1 MRKAMAGESGR
12 GGPERKGSERIDV
25 ALVEQGFF
33 PARERARAAIMA
45 GLVFVDGKRVDKAGV
60 KIPPGAGIEVRGDPI
75 GYVSRGGLKLEKAL
89 DTFEIDVTNLVALDV
104 GASTGGFTDCL
115 LQRGARK
122 VYAVDVGYGQLAW
135 KLRQDPR
142 VVCLERTNIRYADR
156 ELIPEPIDIATI
168 DTSFIS
174 VAKFLPAVGSLLA
187 PGGRMVVLVKPQF
200 EAGRS
205 QVGKKGVVRDPLV
218 HRQVLE
224 RLHEFAREHSLEA
237 LGLTYSPVLGPEGN
251 IEFLL
256 CLGMGGGPEGPAD
269 IAAVVEAAHAQLGR

>member
-1 MRKAMAGESGR
+1 MAGE
-12 GGPERKGSERIDV
+12 SERIDV
-25 ALVEQGFF
+25 ALVERGFF
-33 PARERARAAIMA
+33 PTRERARAAIMA
-45 GLVFVDGKRVDKAGV
+45 GLVFVDDRRVDKVGV
-60 KIPPGAGIEVRGDPI
+60 RIAAEARIEVKGDAI

-89 DTFEIDVTNLVALDV
+89 DTFQIDVAGLVALDV

-142 VVCLERTNIRYADR
+142 VVSLERTNIRYVTR
-156 ELIPEPIDIATI
+156 ELIPEPIDIATV

-174 VAKFLPAVGSLLA
+174 VTKFLPAVDSLLT
-187 PGGRMVVLVKPQF
+187 PEGRMVVLVKPQF

-205 QVGKKGVVRDPLV
+205 QVGKKGVVRDPEV
-218 HRQVLE
+218 HREVLAHLCDFAHTLSL
-224 RLHEFAREHSLEA
+224 RL
-237 LGLTYSPVLGPEGN
+237 LGLTHSPVLGPEGN

-256 CLGMGGGPEGPAD
+256 YLGKGGNLPGQAGFPGGREVSAE
-269 IAAVVEAAHAQLGR
+269 IAAVVEAAHTQLGR

>member
-1 MRKAMAGESGR
+1 MAGE
-12 GGPERKGSERIDV
+12 SERIDV
-25 ALVEQGFF
+25 ALVERGFF
-33 PARERARAAIMA
+33 PTRERARAAIMA
-45 GLVFVDGKRVDKAGV
+45 GLVFVDDRRVDKVGV
-60 KIPPGAGIEVRGDPI
+60 RIAAEARIEVKGDAI

-89 DTFEIDVTNLVALDV
+89 DSFQIDVAGLVALDV

-142 VVCLERTNIRYADR
+142 VVSLERTNIRYVTR
-156 ELIPEPIDIATI
+156 ELIPEPIDIATV

-174 VAKFLPAVGSLLA
+174 VTKFLPAVDSLLT
-187 PGGRMVVLVKPQF
+187 PEGRMVVLVKPQF

-205 QVGKKGVVRDPLV
+205 QVGKKGVVRDPEV
-218 HRQVLE
+218 HREVLAHICDFAHTLSL
-224 RLHEFAREHSLEA
+224 RL
-237 LGLTYSPVLGPEGN
+237 LGLTHSPVLGPEGN

-256 CLGMGGGPEGPAD
+256 YLGKRGSLPGQVGFPDGREVSAE
-269 IAAVVEAAHAQLGR
+269 IAAVVEAAHTQLGR

>member
-1 MRKAMAGESGR
+1 MAGKSGS
-12 GGPERKGSERIDV
+12 GGPERIDV
-25 ALVEQGFF
+25 TLVEQGLF
-33 PARERARAAIMA
+33 PTRERARAAIMA

-60 KIPPGAGIEVRGDPI
+60 KIPPGAGIEVRGDAI

-89 DTFEIDVTNLVALDV
+89 DTFEIVVTNLVSLDV

-142 VVCLERTNIRYADR
+142 VVCLERTNIRYVNR

-174 VAKFLPAVGSLLA
+174 VTKFLPAVDSLLA

-224 RLHEFAREHSLEA
+224 RLCEFAREHSLEV

-256 CLGMGGGPEGPAD
+256 YLGKSGGPEVPAD
-269 IAAVVEAAHAQLGR
+269 IAAVVEAAHAQLER